1 MFWIGAILLFIFLVG
16 GGMDTGTA
24 VKWVCLYAIFAVGI
38 DIAIFAHRRRKVC
51 EGGSSPSS

>member
-38 DIAIFAHRRRKVC
+38 DIAIFAHRRR
-51 EGGSSPSS
+51 